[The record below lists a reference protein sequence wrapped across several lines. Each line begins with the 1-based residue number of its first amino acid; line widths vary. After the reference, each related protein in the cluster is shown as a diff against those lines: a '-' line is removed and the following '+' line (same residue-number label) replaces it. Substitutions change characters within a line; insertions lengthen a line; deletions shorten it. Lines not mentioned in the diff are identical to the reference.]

1 MSKNLTDG
9 KKENQTQQTYKNT
22 INKYKI
28 ILKVILNW
36 WSDAHNQTNMFG
48 VYIIIHH
55 NLPSMLITAG
65 W

>member
-28 ILKVILNW
+28 ILKVIL
-36 WSDAHNQTNMFG
+36 H
-48 VYIIIHH
+48 
-55 NLPSMLITAG
+55 
-65 W
+65 